1 MFFCFSLINFPLRFS
16 YQDPCIR
23 LAYVSFS
30 VLWGNSNTLT
40 TVKKRHEVALCTS
53 PHLCE
58 DVRVMGKP
66 AASCN
71 CMTPGKK
78 RQGEPLGFSRIC
90 KMPWDTNAS
99 TLWCFPQYP
108 VAVSTELPS
117 KTQRWWWE
125 VQLVIWKTC
134 FKRQGEP
141 LPAFTNFVL
150 LAILTVVLEVIF
162 LLSTL
167 WQWLATS
174 LRLSSAPFTWCYLQ
188 TLIHTSHSSYISVP
202 FHILALILSLLP
214 SEL

>member
-1 MFFCFSLINFPLRFS
+1 MWWGSQLPRATAWLLGRK
-16 YQDPCIR
+16 DK
-23 LAYVSFS
+23 VSPWALPES
-30 VLWGNSNTLT
+30 AKCHGIQMHQPYDVSPNTLWQW
-40 TVKKRHEVALCTS
+40 VLSSH
-53 PHLCE
+53 
-58 DVRVMGKP
+58 
-66 AASCN
+66 
-71 CMTPGKK
+71 
-78 RQGEPLGFSRIC
+78 
-90 KMPWDTNAS
+90 
-99 TLWCFPQYP
+99 
-108 VAVSTELPS
+108 S

-174 LRLSSAPFTWCYLQ
+174 LHLSSAPFTWCYLQ